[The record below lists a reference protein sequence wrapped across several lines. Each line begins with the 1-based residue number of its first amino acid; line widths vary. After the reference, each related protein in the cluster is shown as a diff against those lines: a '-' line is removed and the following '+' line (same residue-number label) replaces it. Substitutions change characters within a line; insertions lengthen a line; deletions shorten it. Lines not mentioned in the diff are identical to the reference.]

1 MTSNNLLKSPSLDL
15 MNTVKLELQIPML
28 RIPKSSENNKEKG
41 ISKRELEE
49 EKEEDSS
56 KKVANFTELY

>member
-49 EKEEDSS
+49 EKEEESS
-56 KKVANFTELY
+56 KKSGKLY

>member
-49 EKEEDSS
+49 EKEEESS

>member
-15 MNTVKLELQIPML
+15 MNTVKLELQIFML
-28 RIPKSSENNKEKG
+28 HIPKSSENNKEKG

-49 EKEEDSS
+49 EKEEESS
-56 KKVANFTELY
+56 KKSGKLY